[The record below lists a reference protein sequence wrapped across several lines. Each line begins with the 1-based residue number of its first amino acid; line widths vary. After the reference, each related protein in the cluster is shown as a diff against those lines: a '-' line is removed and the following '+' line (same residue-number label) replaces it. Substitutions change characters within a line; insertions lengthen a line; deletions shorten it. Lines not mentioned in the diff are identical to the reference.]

1 MRRLRKAILISL
13 AALSVLCVL
22 AGGVSAVS
30 NARQP
35 RQSTIVDQ
43 FSEADKAFLAE
54 ATHLRQAV
62 GDSVWPGWGQADIPL
77 ILYNERHAFL
87 AGLDEPAAGW
97 VKVPDMATRGGAWLP
112 VEGDALAGQVYYWQ
126 AVDNASSVIGAF
138 TVKVGERWVAALS
151 TSEWSRIEFQA
162 GLGSELPPV
171 LRQVFPYSLAYEA
184 LMGKG
189 DRYVTALLH
198 ESFHAYEGMLQP
210 ERLAAAERTSA
221 LADRYPWD
229 DAALKSAWQKELAT
243 LQRAVLA
250 TSTPERAAL
259 ARQFLQER
267 QQRRSAASTLSPQ
280 LVEYE
285 RQQEWLEGLAKYA
298 EMSVGLAAAGPGY
311 QPLPEALSAIPG
323 FRGYASYPIFYQAQL
338 REVGRIDNRS
348 GNTRFYYG
356 GMAQAVLLDDLSP
369 DWKPLAMQDG
379 ACLEDLLRAALQE

>member
-259 ARQFLQER
+259 EARWGD
-267 QQRRSAASTLSPQ
+267 SPR
-280 LVEYE
+280 LTDP
-285 RQQEWLEGLAKYA
+285 RWRALAPRELNVDWDFVDVTAHYA
-298 EMSVGLAAAGPGY
+298 RACLGEDP
-311 QPLPEALSAIPG
+311 
-323 FRGYASYPIFYQAQL
+323 
-338 REVGRIDNRS
+338 D
-348 GNTRFYYG
+348 
-356 GMAQAVLLDDLSP
+356 AVSP
-369 DWKPLAMQDG
+369 DDPRRAL
-379 ACLEDLLRAALQE
+379 DLLRAAGAHAVETTLADWRRPASRCAGALVHTAADLRVGAGWGLLD